1 MQSHAGVPAF
11 AGTLRAGRRFG
22 RRNLLRRRMKFHKV
36 IQGKPMGKIESLV
49 SKNDGAGLSLWF
61 SC

>member
-1 MQSHAGVPAF
+1 MEPHAGVPAF

-22 RRNLLRRRMKFHKV
+22 RRNLLRRRIKFHK
-36 IQGKPMGKIESLV
+36 GKLMGKIESLV
-49 SKNDGAGLSLWF
+49 SKNGGAGLSLWF